1 MTIEELKKIFIPK
14 NTRVD
19 RNNLSESKTGA
30 VLYNDAVSLYDAI
43 ILAAPSG
50 ALSDGDKGDI
60 IVSGSGSTWKID
72 QKSATTNQVL
82 TWNGT
87 NWVPQNPSAGV
98 TNLNQT
104 VSAVNIGITSD
115 TGTDVVLPLVTTTLA
130 GLMSPG
136 DKVKLNG
143 ITGTNTGDVSVTD
156 SATIDF
162 TLAGQNVSGSVIN
175 NSITNAKL
183 NTVPANTIKGN
194 NTGST
199 ANPTDLTASQVK
211 SMLSFTAADIANTPA
226 GNLITTNVQAAINE
240 LDAKK
245 HSSIL
250 FKDEGVALGVA
261 GNVSEI
267 NFTGTAVT
275 ATRSGNIVTVDIPA
289 TTGVT
294 NLGYT
299 ASAIN
304 GIITNSSGSAATLP
318 LGTGTNA
325 GLQSPTDKSKLDL
338 IGITQAVNLDTVESN
353 VNNLVT
359 LSGVAADS
367 TNLGT
372 FTGAIIPD
380 NVNVKAALQALET
393 DAEIGDSTSNGI
405 TGNGR
410 PGTPHK
416 LGGTFVQNT
425 TIDGADFN
433 LQVINAGTVQ
443 LESDSTSRTH
453 RSELLLS
460 GGNIVG
466 AYMRHINKSDINQNA
481 QVSLDLDTTM
491 GLTYQAV
498 SGQDI
503 GFKIVPGAT
512 TALSKL
518 RVETPNSALGTATT
532 GQSLVRQ
539 SDGTVE
545 FQTVSGGGSS
555 ISEYNVTSGT
565 ANSYMRVVATD
576 AGATSSYASNEFTVT
591 PPIGGR
597 LLSLDLRLSSS
608 DILTGADAGG
618 FTNSI
623 KVKFM
628 NTGGNTDTVNYTDI
642 RIPSVQKV
650 ALPSTSP
657 LAMNNSATFDLDN
670 APQVSVVAMG
680 SGSITIRVSGL
691 SIGTK
696 GYHLKFSNI

>member
-1 MTIEELKKIFIPK
+1 
-14 NTRVD
+14 
-19 RNNLSESKTGA
+19 
-30 VLYNDAVSLYDAI
+30 
-43 ILAAPSG
+43 
-50 ALSDGDKGDI
+50 
-60 IVSGSGSTWKID
+60 
-72 QKSATTNQVL
+72 
-82 TWNGT
+82 
-87 NWVPQNPSAGV
+87 
-98 TNLNQT
+98 
-104 VSAVNIGITSD
+104 
-115 TGTDVVLPLVTTTLA
+115 
-130 GLMSPG
+130 MSPG
-136 DKVKLNG
+136 DKVKLNA

-162 TLAGQNVSGSVIN
+162 TLTGQNVTGSVIN

-194 NTGST
+194 NTGT
-199 ANPTDLTASQVK
+199 TTNPTDLTASQVK

-226 GNLITTNVQAAINE
+226 GNLITTNVQAAVNE

-261 GNVSEI
+261 GNVNEI

-275 ATRSGNIVTVDIPA
+275 ATRSGNVVTVDIPA

-304 GIITNSSGSAATLP
+304 GIITNSSGSTATLP
-318 LGTGTNA
+318 LGTGINA
-325 GLQSPTDKSKLDL
+325 GLQSPSDKSKLDL
-338 IGITQAVNLDTVESN
+338 IGITQAVNLDTVESS

-380 NVNVKAALQALET
+380 NLDVKAALQSLET

-425 TIDGADFN
+425 TIDAADFN
-433 LQVINAGTVQ
+433 LQVLNAGTVQ

-460 GGNIVG
+460 GSNTVG
-466 AYMRHINKSDINQNA
+466 AYIRHINKADINQNA

-498 SGQDI
+498 SGQDV

-518 RVETPNSALGTATT
+518 RVDTPNSALGTATT
-532 GQSLVRQ
+532 GQYLVRQ
-539 SDGTVE
+539 ADGTVE

-591 PPIGGR
+591 PPTGGR

-623 KVKFM
+623 KIKFM

-670 APQVSVVAMG
+670 APQISVVAMG

-696 GYHLKFSNI
+696 GYHLKFTNI

>member
-1 MTIEELKKIFIPK
+1 M
-14 NTRVD
+14 
-19 RNNLSESKTGA
+19 
-30 VLYNDAVSLYDAI
+30 
-43 ILAAPSG
+43 
-50 ALSDGDKGDI
+50 
-60 IVSGSGSTWKID
+60 SGSGSTWKID
-72 QKSATTNQVL
+72 QKSAATNQVL

-87 NWVPQNPSAGV
+87 NWVPQNSSNGV
-98 TNLNQT
+98 TNLGQT

-162 TLAGQNVSGSVIN
+162 TLAGQNVTGSVIN

-250 FKDEGVALGVA
+250 FKDEGTDLGVA
-261 GNVSEI
+261 GNVDTI

-275 ATRSGNIVTVDIPA
+275 ATRSGNVVTVDIPA

-304 GIITNSSGSAATLP
+304 GIITNSSGSTATIP
-318 LGTGTNA
+318 LGTGINA
-325 GLQSPTDKSKLDL
+325 GLQAPADKSKLDL

-367 TNLGT
+367 INLGT

-380 NVNVKAALQALET
+380 NLDVKAALQALET

-416 LGGTFVQNT
+416 LGGTLVQNT

-433 LQVINAGTVQ
+433 LQVLNAGTVQ

-460 GGNIVG
+460 GSNTVG
-466 AYMRHINKSDINQNA
+466 AYIRHINKADINQNA

-498 SGQDI
+498 SGQDV

-539 SDGTVE
+539 ADGTVE

-628 NTGGNTDTVNYTDI
+628 NTGGNTDSTNYTDI

-670 APQVSVVAMG
+670 APQVSVVSMG
-680 SGSITIRVSGL
+680 SGNITIRVSGL

>member
-1 MTIEELKKIFIPK
+1 
-14 NTRVD
+14 
-19 RNNLSESKTGA
+19 
-30 VLYNDAVSLYDAI
+30 
-43 ILAAPSG
+43 
-50 ALSDGDKGDI
+50 
-60 IVSGSGSTWKID
+60 
-72 QKSATTNQVL
+72 
-82 TWNGT
+82 
-87 NWVPQNPSAGV
+87 
-98 TNLNQT
+98 
-104 VSAVNIGITSD
+104 
-115 TGTDVVLPLVTTTLA
+115 
-130 GLMSPG
+130 
-136 DKVKLNG
+136 
-143 ITGTNTGDVSVTD
+143 
-156 SATIDF
+156 
-162 TLAGQNVSGSVIN
+162 
-175 NSITNAKL
+175 
-183 NTVPANTIKGN
+183 
-194 NTGST
+194 
-199 ANPTDLTASQVK
+199 
-211 SMLSFTAADIANTPA
+211 MLSFSAADISNTPA
-226 GNLITTNVQAAINE
+226 GNIATTNLQAVVNE

-275 ATRSGNIVTVDIPA
+275 ATRSGNVVTVDIPA

-299 ASAIN
+299 PSAVN
-304 GIITNSSGSAATLP
+304 GVITNSSGSTATIP
-318 LGTGTNA
+318 VVTGTNA
-325 GLQSPTDKSKLDL
+325 GLQSPADKTKSDL
-338 IGITQAVNLDTVESN
+338 IGITQGVNLDTVESN

-367 TNLGT
+367 INLGT
-372 FTGAIIPD
+372 FTGGIIPD
-380 NVNVKAALQALET
+380 NVNVKVALQALET
-393 DAEIGDSTSNGI
+393 NVEIGDSTANGI

-410 PGTPHK
+410 SGTPHK
-416 LGGTFVQNT
+416 LGGTLDQNT
-425 TIDGADFN
+425 LIDGADFN
-433 LQVINAGTVQ
+433 FQVINAGTVQ

-453 RSELLLS
+453 RSEMLLS
-460 GGNIVG
+460 GGNTVG
-466 AYMRHINKSDINQNA
+466 AYIRHINKADINQNA

-491 GLTYQAV
+491 GITYQAV
-498 SGQDI
+498 SGQDV

-518 RVETPNSALGTATT
+518 RVDTPNSALGTATT

-539 SDGTVE
+539 ADGTVE

-555 ISEYNVTSGT
+555 ISEYNVSSGT
-565 ANSYMRVVATD
+565 ANSHMRVVATD

-591 PPIGGR
+591 PPVGGR

-628 NTGGNTDTVNYTDI
+628 NTGGNTDTTNYTDI

-650 ALPSTSP
+650 ALPSTAP